1 MSTLT
6 ISGSSQGGTELGS
19 AATTSTFTTTSGTFV
34 DVTGLTITVTVGSRP
49 IWLQWYCPNVKSSNA
64 LLNYIQLVE
73 GGTTLQIGYWQG
85 SAANVPN
92 GAMVLAARLTPSVG
106 SHTYKVQCAS
116 TSAGTL
122 TLTAGATGPMLLSAV
137 EL

>member
-1 MSTLT
+1 MSTVT
-6 ISGSSQGGTELGS
+6 VTGQSQGGTELGS
-19 AATTSTFTTTSGTFV
+19 ASTTSTFTTTSASFV
-34 DVTGLTITVTVGSRP
+34 DVTGLTISPTVGSRP
-49 IWLQWYCPNVKSSNA
+49 IWLQFYCPNVKSSNA
-64 LLNYIQLVE
+64 LLNYIQLAE
-73 GGTTLQIGYWQG
+73 GGTTLQLAYWQG

-92 GAMVLAARLTPSVG
+92 GAMVVAARLTPSVG

-122 TLTAGATGPMLLSAV
+122 TLTAGATGPMLFNAA